1 MNESVSGQK
10 MLKITPY
17 EHTKRIRSVLSS
29 TSKSDWQKEK
39 KRKISNLLQKYVGKD
54 RQGVIGVNARKLN
67 RDCLHLNNARDGKM
81 EHNFNS
87 LILKKG

>member
-17 EHTKRIRSVLSS
+17 EHTKRIN
-29 TSKSDWQKEK
+29 TDWQKEK
-39 KRKISNLLQKYVGKD
+39 NRKISNLLQKYVGKD

-81 EHNFNS
+81 EHHFDS